1 MTEPQYDEES
11 TRELARAWVA
21 AIQEA
26 HEAGLVLNVR
36 TGRYVT
42 PAQDRIINETALAM
56 SVYRPFQGI
65 TVIT

>member
-21 AIQEA
+21 AIREA
-26 HEAGLVLNVR
+26 HEAGLVFNIR
-36 TGRYVT
+36 TGKYVT
-42 PAQDRIINETALAM
+42 PAQDRIINETALVLSA
-56 SVYRPFQGI
+56 YRPLQGI